1 MDIGLE
7 SSEIA
12 FAGAQAKIQAHLT
25 PAWVALLSQAA
36 ESEVL
41 PKLLSPPPFLG
52 QPNRAEIAAFL
63 ALVIEDD
70 AERLGAI
77 ADRVIVQN
85 GGRDALLAGLL
96 LPAAQMLG
104 EMWTRDEC
112 DFMTVTLGVFR
123 LDQIMKET
131 AAAGGVAARH
141 GFDNR
146 VLIMP
151 VPGEQ
156 HRFGADMVADAFRED
171 GWCVRSGP
179 AVARSRLLY
188 LARDEWFDVI
198 GLSISTDRWLR
209 GLPACIRALRRA
221 SRNPNAFLMIGGH
234 AISNNIERA
243 RFLGADAT
251 ALSAHDALLQANNF
265 IAATVTDGLHQSMTR
280 LVDVG

>member
-7 SSEIA
+7 TSEIA
-12 FAGAQAKIQAHLT
+12 FKTAQAALQARLT
-25 PAWVALLSQAA
+25 PAWAALLTQAA

-41 PKLLSPPPFLG
+41 PSLLSPPPLLG
-52 QPNRAEIAAFL
+52 QPNRADIAAFL

-70 AERLGAI
+70 TERLSAI
-77 ADRVIVQN
+77 ADRVIVQS
-85 GGRDALLAGLL
+85 GGRDALLSGLL

-104 EMWTRDEC
+104 EMWVRDEC

-123 LDQIMKET
+123 MDQIMKET
-131 AAAGGVAARH
+131 ASSACALH
-141 GFDNR
+141 GCDNR
-146 VLIMP
+146 VLVMP

-179 AVARSRLLY
+179 AIARSRLLY
-188 LARDEWFDVI
+188 LVRGEWFDVI
-198 GLSISTDRWLR
+198 GLSISSDRWLR

-221 SRNPNAFLMIGGH
+221 SCNRNVFLMIGGYAVSH
-234 AISNNIERA
+234 DVERA
-243 RFLGADAT
+243 RFLGADAMAVT
-251 ALSAHDALLQANNF
+251 AREALVLANNF
-265 IAATVTDGLHQSMTR
+265 MAATVTDGLHRSMTR